1 MCPLIVHA
9 DEQIMSVIQ
18 SRSIM
23 ESLER
28 CVFRLC
34 CNHYQMSGWRR
45 GTEERDCV
53 SERGKKRNKDED
65 KWQSKK
71 ILKVM
76 ENNVVYAYNI
86 CFNFILCTHTLL

>member
-1 MCPLIVHA
+1 
-9 DEQIMSVIQ
+9 MSVIQ

-34 CNHYQMSGWRR
+34 CNHYQMSGWRK
-45 GTEERDCV
+45 GTVRV
-53 SERGKKRNKDED
+53 RGKKRNKDED

-76 ENNVVYAYNI
+76 DNNVVYAYNI
-86 CFNFILCTHTLL
+86 CFNFILCTNTLL

>member
-1 MCPLIVHA
+1 MCQLIVHA

-45 GTEERDCV
+45 GTEERDCA
-53 SERGKKRNKDED
+53 SERGRKTEIKMKTNGKARKF
-65 KWQSKK
+65 
-71 ILKVM
+71 LR
-76 ENNVVYAYNI
+76 
-86 CFNFILCTHTLL
+86 